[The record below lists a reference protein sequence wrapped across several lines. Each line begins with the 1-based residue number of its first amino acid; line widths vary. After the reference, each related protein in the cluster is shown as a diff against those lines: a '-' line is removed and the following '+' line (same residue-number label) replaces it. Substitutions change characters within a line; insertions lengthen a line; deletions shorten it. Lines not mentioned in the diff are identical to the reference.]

1 MADQRV
7 TLRVD
12 LDDSAARAGFDRLGG
27 KARTASSRAQQQS
40 GRGTAQQAGVGAAIG
55 TAVVDAIKTN
65 LGKIQQAAAV
75 TANPLSTD
83 LERGQAQRRA
93 GLGTGGAAAG
103 GVAGGLLGGPLG
115 VAIGASIGQVV
126 GDTIADL
133 FDADEIGAKLADAIA
148 KAEGQGRVQRA
159 AQAGIRLTDA
169 ELDDTSRGARARG
182 EFQAEQQLRFA
193 EADRRVTS
201 AAASNESFFNG
212 LSGFFDPVG
221 TSVRARIAARQGF

>member
-27 KARTASSRAQQQS
+27 RARTASSRAQQQT
-40 GRGTAQQAGVGAAIG
+40 GRGVAGQAGVGAAIG
-55 TAVVDAIKTN
+55 TAVVDAVRQN

-75 TANPLSTD
+75 TASPLTTNF
-83 LERGQAQRRA
+83 EREQAQRRA
-93 GLGTGGAAAG
+93 GIGVAGAGLG

-115 VAIGASIGQVV
+115 AALGASLGQQ
-126 GDTIADL
+126 IADAVSGAIEGAEIGEKI
-133 FDADEIGAKLADAIA
+133 ADEIA
-148 KAEGQGRVQRA
+148 KASGVSRIDRL
-159 AQAGIRLTDA
+159 AQAGIRLSDA
-169 ELDDTSRGARARG
+169 ELEDVSRGERRRA
-182 EFQAEQQLRFA
+182 EFRADQQIRFA

-201 AAASNESFFNG
+201 AAAANESFFNG